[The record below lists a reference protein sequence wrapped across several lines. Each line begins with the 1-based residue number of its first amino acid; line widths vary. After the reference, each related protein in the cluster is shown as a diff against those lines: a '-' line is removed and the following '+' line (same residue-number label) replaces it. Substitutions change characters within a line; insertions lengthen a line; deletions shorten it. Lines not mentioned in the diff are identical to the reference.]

1 MRLKFKFVIAA
12 VIAAATIAS
21 MSPAI
26 THAQQKYPTKPI
38 RLVVAFTAG
47 GVPDMLARLLGPRV
61 GEAVGQPLVI
71 ENRPGA
77 GGTIAASVV
86 AKAAPD
92 GYTLL
97 ATSNALA
104 ISAALQPNLA
114 YDPVKDFSAVASIG
128 YSTSALVVAPA
139 LGVKSVKELIALAHA
154 QPGKIY
160 FGSAGSG
167 SGTHISVERFRYTAG
182 IKAVHVAF
190 KGQPEFIIEIVA
202 GRVQFG
208 MASLSSAMPLIK
220 DGKLLPLA
228 LMPNRTPL
236 LPEVPA
242 LAEVLPGAGRD
253 GSQMWLAPAGTPR
266 AILQQISREVAH
278 ALAAP
283 EVRERLVNFA
293 FHIAP
298 ATPEE
303 TDRMLRNDIAASTK
317 VVTDAGLRPK

>member
-1 MRLKFKFVIAA
+1 MRKTCCTMVAIAA
-12 VIAAATIAS
+12 LTTGHA
-21 MSPAI
+21 
-26 THAQQKYPTKPI
+26 HAQQPYPTKPI
-38 RLVVAFTAG
+38 RLLVAFTAG

-61 GEAVGQPLVI
+61 GEALGQPLVI

-77 GGTIAASVV
+77 GGTIAASIV

-104 ISAALQPNLA
+104 ISAALQPNLS
-114 YDPVKDFSAVASIG
+114 YDALKDFSGVASIG
-128 YSTSALVVAPA
+128 FSTSALVVAPA

-154 QPGKIY
+154 QPGKIF

-167 SGTHISVERFRYTAG
+167 SGTHISAERFRFTAG

-228 LMPNRTPL
+228 LMPSRTPL

-242 LAEVLPGAGRD
+242 LPEVLPGAGRD

-266 AILQQISREVAH
+266 AILQQISREVAR
-278 ALAAP
+278 ALAMP
-283 EVRERLVNFA
+283 EVKDRLVNFA
-293 FHIAP
+293 FHVAP
-298 ATPEE
+298 TTSEE
-303 TDRMLRNDIAASTK
+303 TDRMLRNDIAAFTK
-317 VVTDAGLRPK
+317 VVQDAGLRPK

>member
-1 MRLKFKFVIAA
+1 MHLKFKSVIAA
-12 VIAAATIAS
+12 VIAAATFVALS
-21 MSPAI
+21 QAI

-61 GEAVGQPLVI
+61 GEAFGQPLVI

-77 GGTIAASVV
+77 GGTIAAGIV
-86 AKAAPD
+86 AKAAAD

-97 ATSNALA
+97 ATSPA
-104 ISAALQPNLA
+104 IAITAALQPNLA
-114 YDPVKDFSAVASIG
+114 YDPLKDFSGVASIG
-128 YSTSALVVAPA
+128 FSTSALVVAPA

-154 QPGKIY
+154 QPGKIF

-167 SGTHISVERFRYTAG
+167 SGTHISAERFRYTAG

-228 LMPNRTPL
+228 LMPSRTPL

-242 LAEVLPGAGRD
+242 LPEVLPGAGRD

-266 AILQQISREVAH
+266 AILQQISREVAR
-278 ALAAP
+278 ALAVP
-283 EVRERLVNFA
+283 EVKERLVNFA
-293 FHIAP
+293 FHVAP
-298 ATPEE
+298 TTPEE
-303 TDRMLRNDIAASTK
+303 TDRMLRSDIAAFTK

>member
-303 TDRMLRNDIAASTK
+303 TDRMLRNDIAAFTK

>member
-1 MRLKFKFVIAA
+1 MQINRSLVIAA
-12 VIAAATIAS
+12 VLATGV
-21 MSPAI
+21 P
-26 THAQQKYPTKPI
+26 TLVQAQQKYPTKPI

-47 GVPDMLARLLGPRV
+47 GVPDMLARLLSPRV
-61 GEAVGQPLVI
+61 GEAFGQPIVI

-77 GGTIAASVV
+77 GGTIAASIV

-114 YDPVKDFSAVASIG
+114 YDPLKDFSAVASIG
-128 YSTSALVVAPA
+128 FSTSALVVAPA

-154 QPGKIY
+154 QPGKIF

-167 SGTHISVERFRYTAG
+167 SGTHISAERFRYSAG
-182 IKAVHVAF
+182 IKATHVAF

-228 LMPNRTPL
+228 LMPSRTPL

-242 LAEVLPGAGRD
+242 LPEVLPGAGRD

-266 AILQQISREVAH
+266 AILQQLSREVAR

-283 EVRERLVNFA
+283 EVKERLVNFA

-298 ATPEE
+298 TTPEE
-303 TDRMLRNDIAASTK
+303 TDRMLRSDIAAFTK
-317 VVTDAGLRPK
+317 VVADAGLRPK

>member
-1 MRLKFKFVIAA
+1 MRLKFKSVIAA
-12 VIAAATIAS
+12 VIAAATFAA

-26 THAQQKYPTKPI
+26 THAQQKYPAKPI

-61 GEAVGQPLVI
+61 GESLGQPLVI

-104 ISAALQPNLA
+104 ISAALQPNLS
-114 YDPVKDFSAVASIG
+114 YDPLKDFSAVASIG

-154 QPGKIY
+154 QPGKIF

-167 SGTHISVERFRYTAG
+167 SGTHISAERFRYAAG

-202 GRVQFG
+202 GRVHFG
-208 MASLSSAMPLIK
+208 MA
-220 DGKLLPLA
+220 
-228 LMPNRTPL
+228 
-236 LPEVPA
+236 V
-242 LAEVLPGAGRD
+242 
-253 GSQMWLAPAGTPR
+253 
-266 AILQQISREVAH
+266 
-278 ALAAP
+278 
-283 EVRERLVNFA
+283 
-293 FHIAP
+293 
-298 ATPEE
+298 
-303 TDRMLRNDIAASTK
+303 
-317 VVTDAGLRPK
+317 

>member
-12 VIAAATIAS
+12 VIAAATIAA